1 MLSLDYVKEHISEIE
16 LDNLLHQC
24 RFTKRF
30 VDFLPTS
37 EWKKFGFEYQGKEE
51 HIPKE
56 WTEENV
62 ITQLKYDLDF
72 AIEKALGQ
80 RGISASLMNDV
91 LRSWCIVLENGLENI
106 DYGWYGDSLIKAIDE
121 YYDFGLYEETK
132 EGFIESRLQCFKDS
146 IFKILQMDGYKIKVD
161 EDVMTVELGDICTA
175 KIQITKGE

>member
-16 LDNLLHQC
+16 FDDYIGER

-30 VDFLPTS
+30 IDFLPTS
-37 EWKKFGFEYQGKEE
+37 EWGKFGYGYKGEEEY
-51 HIPKE
+51 IPKE

-72 AIEKALGQ
+72 AIEKAINH
-80 RGISASLMNDV
+80 RGISSSLMYDV
-91 LRSWCIVLENGLENI
+91 LKSWCIVLENGLEKTE
-106 DYGWYGDSLIKAIDE
+106 YGWYGDSLIKAIDE

-132 EGFIESRLQCFKDS
+132 EGFIESRLQCFKGS

-161 EDVMTVELGDICTA
+161 EDVMIVELGDICTA
-175 KIQITKGE
+175 KIQITKGD

>member
-1 MLSLDYVKEHISEIE
+1 MLSLEYVKEHISEIE

-30 VDFLPTS
+30 VDFLPAS
-37 EWKKFGFEYQGKEE
+37 EWKKFGFEYQGEE
-51 HIPKE
+51 EYIPKE

-62 ITQLKYDLDF
+62 LAQLKYDLDF
-72 AIEKALGQ
+72 AIEKALCQ

-106 DYGWYGDSLIKAIDE
+106 DYGWYGDNLIKAIDE
-121 YYDFGLYEETK
+121 YYDFGLYEGTK
-132 EGFIESRLQCFKDS
+132 EGFIESRLHYLKGS

-161 EDVMTVELGDICTA
+161 EDIMTVELGDICTA
-175 KIQITKGE
+175 KIYITKGE

>member
-1 MLSLDYVKEHISEIE
+1 MLSLEYVKEHISEIE
-16 LDNLLHQC
+16 FDKLLRQC

-30 VDFLPTS
+30 IDFLPTS
-37 EWKKFGFEYQGKEE
+37 EWEKFGFEYQGKEE
-51 HIPKE
+51 YSPKE

-62 ITQLKYDLDF
+62 IAQLKYDLDF
-72 AIEKALGQ
+72 AIEKALGR

-91 LRSWCIVLENGLENI
+91 LRSWCIVLENGLENT

-132 EGFIESRLQCFKDS
+132 EGFAESRLDSLKVS
-146 IFKILQMDGYKIKVD
+146 IFKMLQDDGYKTKID
-161 EDVMTVELGDICTA
+161 EDILTVELGDICTA

>member
-1 MLSLDYVKEHISEIE
+1 MLSLEYVKEHISEIE
-16 LDNLLHQC
+16 FDDYIGE
-24 RFTKRF
+24 RIFTKRF
-30 VDFLPTS
+30 IDFLPTS
-37 EWKKFGFEYQGKEE
+37 EWGKFGYGYKGEEEY
-51 HIPKE
+51 IPKE

-80 RGISASLMNDV
+80 REISASLMNDV

-132 EGFIESRLQCFKDS
+132 EGFIESRLQCFKGS

-161 EDVMTVELGDICTA
+161 EDVMIVELGDICTV
-175 KIQITKGE
+175 KIQITKGD